1 MNEVDVLGDGNCLF
15 RAISLI
21 LEGTENKYKKYREII
36 CKSISE
42 DREKLGPFITKE
54 AIKKKLNNLTEK

>member
-1 MNEVDVLGDGNCLF
+1 MHEVDVIGDGNCLF

-21 LEGTENKYKKYREII
+21 LEGTENKYKKYRELI

-42 DREKLGPFITKE
+42 YREKLGLYITKE
-54 AIKKKLNNLTEK
+54 AIKKKIQNLTEK